1 MEDGQTVQKNIAIAK
16 PQSPSSKH
24 MTGQKSSF
32 WLLVT
37 ELNRAIFEDD
47 CMIQRSGKSEQKVP
61 SRDKIF
67 NKILTKKM

>member
-16 PQSPSSKH
+16 PQALSCKH
-24 MTGQKSSF
+24 MTGQNSNF
-32 WLLVT
+32 WLLLT

>member
-16 PQSPSSKH
+16 PQALSWKH
-24 MTGQKSSF
+24 MTGQNSNF
-32 WLLVT
+32 WLLLT